1 MSNLNAANGFTPLR
15 HLTGGVIR
23 ANEYPILSAY
33 AANIA
38 SGDLVTLGANGT
50 VIRGTAGGVALGV
63 FYGVEYIAT
72 DGSVKFLNHNWF
84 YHHTKAIY

>member
-1 MSNLNAANGFTPLR
+1 MANVNAANGFTPLR

-23 ANEYPILSAY
+23 PNEYPIASAY

-38 SGDLVTLGANGT
+38 SGDLVTLHTDGT
-50 VIRGTAGGVALGV
+50 IIRGTAGGTALGV

-72 DGSVKFLNHNWF
+72 PVLLNLRKFGIMYKTNASAN
-84 YHHTKAIY
+84 

>member
-23 ANEYPILSAY
+23 ANEYPIANAQTGSM
-33 AANIA
+33 AAGDIVALNA
-38 SGDLVTLGANGT
+38 SGT

-63 FYGVEYIAT
+63 FYGVDI
-72 DGSVKFLNHNWF
+72 GIIFVRS
-84 YHHTKAIY
+84 

>member
-50 VIRGTAGGVALGV
+50 L
-63 FYGVEYIAT
+63 
-72 DGSVKFLNHNWF
+72 
-84 YHHTKAIY
+84 